1 MATIIDKDTRIID
14 VDFGTVGV
22 AISRNKDSDVPDA
35 VTFSLN
41 GTNDILSSIPA
52 TAYGGGSYIQYKRVD
67 LSFMLMNNEM
77 MMPVNVN
84 SQRTSPVPLGSAT
97 NGATF
102 NQVEEFIYIFTRPLN
117 NQELLSPTITD
128 YRTMRNLGLD
138 GCDTLGTDLTD
149 DSGLPN
155 LAQCIYAEKRI
166 YGSNMTLLASQTN
179 GQIATGSLAY
189 NTLEGEMVLNSV
201 SSWGSMGAITG
212 PNLHCYRVVIDNG
225 QSMPADPEI
234 TPVNFAG
241 LTERT
246 WPPVNVSFLC
256 KDPNFS
262 EGEYITRLAN
272 AMSANAEGGPVA

>member
-1 MATIIDKDTRIID
+1 MATIVDKDTRIID
-14 VDFGTVGV
+14 VDFGTLGV
-22 AISRNKDSDVPDA
+22 AISRNKDSSVPDA

-41 GTNDILSSIPA
+41 GTNELLSSIA
-52 TAYGGGSYIQYKRVD
+52 AGVYGGGSYVQYKRLD

-84 SQRTSPVPLGSAT
+84 SQRTSPVPLGSAV

-117 NQELLSPTITD
+117 NELLLAPTITSL
-128 YRTMRNLGLD
+128 RTMRNLGLD

-155 LAQCIYAEKRI
+155 QAQCIYAEKRT
-166 YGSNMTLLASQTN
+166 YQSNMTLLASQNN
-179 GQIATGSLAY
+179 GQVFTGSTVY
-189 NTLEGEMVLNSV
+189 NTLEGEMVLGSV
-201 SSWGSMGAITG
+201 VSWGSMGAITG

-241 LTERT
+241 TTERT

-256 KDPNFS
+256 KDPNLS

-272 AMSANAEGGPVA
+272 AMSSNAEGGPVA